1 MALRI
6 GLMGF
11 GRISRNM
18 FRQLAGREDLRI
30 VAIAD
35 LGEPDAMAYLL
46 EYDTLYR
53 RFPGPVTLEGRHLS
67 AGGQRARLLRG
78 GRPGDMPWD
87 AYDLD
92 VVIEA
97 THAHRRRADLQGHLD
112 AGTRRVIVTAPALD
126 PIDRTIVHGVNHA
139 SLSPADR
146 IISCASATTHVF
158 GLMMKIL
165 HEAVGVRH
173 AMMTTVHAYSSDQ
186 KLADAVSVNLR
197 RSRSAAENIIPN
209 WSWAPGVIG
218 ELIPSLKGHLDGMAV
233 NVPVPNGSN
242 VDVVSRLERDLD
254 AAQVNEIV
262 RQAAEGPL
270 APWLEYARDPLVSSD
285 VIGSRRSGVFDSLAT
300 LTGKGGLVKTIT
312 WFDNGWG
319 YAARIVETLEAIDR
333 FPGKEARA

>member
-1 MALRI
+1 
-6 GLMGF
+6 
-11 GRISRNM
+11 
-18 FRQLAGREDLRI
+18 
-30 VAIAD
+30 
-35 LGEPDAMAYLL
+35 
-46 EYDTLYR
+46 
-53 RFPGPVTLEGRHLS
+53 
-67 AGGQRARLLRG
+67 
-78 GRPGDMPWD
+78 
-87 AYDLD
+87 
-92 VVIEA
+92 
-97 THAHRRRADLQGHLD
+97 
-112 AGTRRVIVTAPALD
+112 
-126 PIDRTIVHGVNHA
+126 VNHA
-139 SLSPADR
+139 SLTAADR

-218 ELIPSLKGHLDGMAV
+218 ELIPSLKGRLDGMAL

-262 RQAAEGPL
+262 HQAAEGPL

-333 FPGKEARA
+333 FPRKEAA